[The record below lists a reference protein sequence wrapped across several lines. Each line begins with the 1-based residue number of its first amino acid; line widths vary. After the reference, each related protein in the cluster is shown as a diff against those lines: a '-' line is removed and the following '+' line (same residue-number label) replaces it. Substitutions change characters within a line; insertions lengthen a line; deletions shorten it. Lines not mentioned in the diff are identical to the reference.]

1 MQKSAI
7 LPYIIMNSIFF
18 FGKAEVQKK
27 TEEISSVLLFMYVS
41 SKINNIDNSA
51 NEIDENKTIH
61 KTLQ

>member
-1 MQKSAI
+1 
-7 LPYIIMNSIFF
+7 MNSIFF